1 MHLPVLLKE
10 VTQYLTPQSNED
22 FIDATFGEGGHS
34 LEILENNKPQGKVL
48 GIEIDKEIYKKVKER
63 FKDIKRL
70 ILVNDS
76 YTNLKEIVR
85 QCQFDEVKGILF
97 DLGICSYQLEE
108 SGRGFTYKKD
118 EPLDMRFD
126 TNQDLTAKDILN
138 WYPEKEIER
147 ILREFGEERYSLKI
161 AKAIVK
167 KRKEKKFETT
177 MDLVELLKRALP
189 RNYDNHR
196 LPFPTRTFQA
206 LRIATNNEL
215 ENIKKG
221 IAEAFEVLKPNGRLV
236 VISFHS
242 LEDRIIKN
250 FFKELEKQNNGKI
263 LTKKPITPLKEEI
276 SLNPKSSS
284 AKLRAIEKNNK

>member
-85 QCQFDEVKGILF
+85 QCQFYEVKGILF

>member
-1 MHLPVLLKE
+1 MVLIN
-10 VTQYLTPQSNED
+10 S
-22 FIDATFGEGGHS
+22 
-34 LEILENNKPQGKVL
+34 
-48 GIEIDKEIYKKVKER
+48 
-63 FKDIKRL
+63 
-70 ILVNDS
+70 S
-76 YTNLKEIVR
+76 YTNLKEIVKDY
-85 QCQFDEVKGILF
+85 QFYEVNGVLF
-97 DLGICSYQLEE
+97 DFGICTFHLEE
-108 SGRGFTYKKD
+108 SGRGFTYKKN

-126 TNQDLTAKDILN
+126 INQDLTAKDILN

-147 ILREFGEERYSLKI
+147 ILREFGEERYSFKI
-161 AKAIVK
+161 ARAVVK

-177 MDLVELLKRALP
+177 MDLVELLKRVLP
-189 RNYDNHR
+189 RNYDKHR

-221 IAEAFEVLKPNGRLV
+221 IDETFEVLKSNGRLV

-250 FFKELEKQNNGKI
+250 FFKELEKQNKGEI
-263 LTKKPITPLKEEI
+263 LTKKPITPSKEEI

-284 AKLRAIEKNNK
+284 AKLRAIKKINK

>member
-10 VTQYLTPQSNED
+10 VTQYLKPQSNED

-85 QCQFDEVKGILF
+85 QCQFYEVKGILF

-250 FFKELEKQNNGKI
+250 FFKELEKQNKGKI

>member
-10 VTQYLTPQSNED
+10 VIQYLKPQANED

-34 LEILENNKPQGKVL
+34 LKILEHNKLQGKVL
-48 GIEIDKEIYKKVKER
+48 GIEIDKEIYEKVKER

-70 ILVNDS
+70 ILVNGS
-76 YTNLKEIVR
+76 YTNLKEIVKDY
-85 QCQFDEVKGILF
+85 QFYEVNGVLF
-97 DLGICSYQLEE
+97 DFGICTYHLEE
-108 SGRGFTYKKD
+108 SGRGFTYKKN

-126 TNQDLTAKDILN
+126 VNQDLTAKDILN
-138 WYPEKEIER
+138 WYPEKEIEK
-147 ILREFGEERYSLKI
+147 ILREFGEERYSFKI
-161 AKAIVK
+161 AKAVVK
-167 KRKEKKFETT
+167 TRKEKKFETT
-177 MDLVELLKRALP
+177 MDLVELLKRVLP
-189 RNYDNHR
+189 RNYDKHR

-221 IAEAFEVLKPNGRLV
+221 IDEAFEVLKPNGRLV

-250 FFKELEKQNNGKI
+250 FFKELEKQNKGEI
-263 LTKKPITPLKEEI
+263 LTKKPITPSKEEI

-284 AKLRAIEKNNK
+284 AKLRTIKKINK

>member
-1 MHLPVLLKE
+1 MHFPVLLKE
-10 VTQYLTPQSNED
+10 VIQYLNPQANED

-34 LEILENNKPQGKVL
+34 LKILEHNKPQGKVL
-48 GIEIDKEIYKKVKER
+48 GIEIDKEIYERVRER
-63 FKDIKRL
+63 FKEIKRL
-70 ILVNDS
+70 VLINGS
-76 YTNLKEIVR
+76 YTNLKEIVKDY
-85 QCQFDEVKGILF
+85 QFYEVNGVLF
-97 DLGICSYQLEE
+97 DFGICTFHLEE
-108 SGRGFTYKKD
+108 SGRGFTYKKN

-126 TNQDLTAKDILN
+126 INQDLTAKDILN

-147 ILREFGEERYSLKI
+147 ILREFGEERYSFKI
-161 AKAIVK
+161 AREVVK

-177 MDLVELLKRALP
+177 MDLVELLKRVLP
-189 RNYDNHR
+189 RNYDKHR

-221 IAEAFEVLKPNGRLV
+221 IDEAFEVLKPNGRLV

-250 FFKELEKQNNGKI
+250 FFKELEKQNKGEI
-263 LTKKPITPLKEEI
+263 LTKKPITPSKEEI
-276 SLNPKSSS
+276 SLNSKSSS
-284 AKLRAIEKNNK
+284 AKLRAIEKINK